1 MLKITNM
8 KIKKS
13 IAVSETGFVFD
24 PTTGESFS
32 LNEIGIEYLNRL
44 KEGVEKDEIKK
55 EILEKYDVD
64 EMTFESSFN
73 DFINMLYAYQLL
85 EKND

>member
-1 MLKITNM
+1 M